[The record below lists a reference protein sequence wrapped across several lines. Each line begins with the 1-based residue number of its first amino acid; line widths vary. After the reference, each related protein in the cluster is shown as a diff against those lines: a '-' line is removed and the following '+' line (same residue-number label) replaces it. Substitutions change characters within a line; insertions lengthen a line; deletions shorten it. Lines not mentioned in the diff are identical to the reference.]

1 LLRLLLLLLFLLRL
15 VAIELIT
22 RNASGLCLGWWS
34 GGGFGV
40 RLDYFERA
48 RLAELLAF
56 AILVEDFQVD
66 DNEDTAEMS
75 VMVPRCRDVRLT
87 ACP

>member
-1 LLRLLLLLLFLLRL
+1 LLRLLLLLLLLRL
-15 VAIELIT
+15 VAIELIA

-34 GGGFGV
+34 GGGFRV

-66 DNEDTAEMS
+66 DNEDAGEMS
-75 VMVPRCRDVRLT
+75 VMASKRRNSRLT

>member
-1 LLRLLLLLLFLLRL
+1 LLLLLLLLLRL
-15 VAIELIT
+15 VAVELIT

-40 RLDYFERA
+40 RLDYFKRA

-56 AILVEDFQVD
+56 AVLVENFQVD
-66 DNEDTAEMS
+66 DNENTAERS
-75 VMVPRCRDVRLT
+75 VIASRCRDVKLT